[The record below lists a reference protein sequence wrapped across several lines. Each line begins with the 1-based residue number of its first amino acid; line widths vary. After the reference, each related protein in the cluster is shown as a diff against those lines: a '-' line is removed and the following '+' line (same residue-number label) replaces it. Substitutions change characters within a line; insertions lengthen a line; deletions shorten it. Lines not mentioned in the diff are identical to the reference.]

1 MADILKKYVQRI
13 KELPTLPAIAH
24 KILVVTNEPLL
35 SIDDLM
41 DIVEIDPA
49 ISAKILSIANSAFFG
64 YPVRTTKLND
74 AIMRIGVNNVK
85 SIAVG
90 VAVLSFLGDG
100 KKSHDYTKLFH
111 HSVCVGLTSQFIARN
126 LRLNFADDILIDG
139 LLHDLGYLALYKY
152 FPEIYSEILKSLNNG
167 RPLLEA
173 EKEILSY
180 SHTDVGFWLADQWNL
195 PASVVDAVLF
205 HHAPSISRRNS
216 KRSAIIHIAD
226 YISAQ
231 KMMFSPVENAPD
243 YPLDHNAF
251 DILSISDNDLT
262 YMEESIGKIPF
273 TDEIQN
279 LSRC

>member
-1 MADILKKYVQRI
+1 MADILKRYVQRI

-24 KILVVTNEPLL
+24 KILVVTNDPLL

-49 ISAKILSIANSAFFG
+49 ITAKILKVANSAFFG
-64 YPVRTTKLND
+64 YPVRTTKLDD

-90 VAVLSFLGDG
+90 IAVLSFLGDS
-100 KKSHDYTKLFH
+100 KKSHNYSKLFH
-111 HSVCVGLTSQFIARN
+111 HSVCVGLTSQFIAGN

-152 FPEIYSEILKSLNNG
+152 FPEIYSEILTSLKNG
-167 RPLLEA
+167 KPLLDA

-195 PASVVDAVLF
+195 PSSVVDAVLY
-205 HHAPSISRRNS
+205 HHVPSLSRRNS
-216 KRSAIIHIAD
+216 KRSAIVHIAD

-231 KMMFSPVENAPD
+231 KMQFSPVENAPY

-251 DILSISDNDLT
+251 DILSISDDDLKD
-262 YMEESIGKIPF
+262 MEESISNIPF
-273 TDEIQN
+273 SDEILS